1 MSHFPLYS
9 LFLLFCYLNSSSYA
23 STDSFIPCLTTRN
36 VPQSIIYTT
45 HSKNYTSVL
54 QEYIRNDRFK
64 TSQTLKPTL
73 ILTPTDESQ
82 VGKVVIC
89 AKAATLHLRI
99 RSGGHDYEGLS
110 YTSKSPFAILDM
122 LNLRSI
128 QIDLTN
134 QTAPTPTAWVQSG
147 ATLGELY
154 YKIWE
159 TSETLAFP
167 AGVCPTLGIGGHIS
181 GGGYGN
187 LLRKYGLSI
196 DNVVDARVVDA
207 SGRILDREAM
217 GEDLFWAIR
226 GGGAASFAV
235 VLAFKVKLVTIPNPV
250 TVFEVTKTQDE
261 NATEILHRWQF
272 IADKF
277 DNDLFVR
284 AEILPSGNAA
294 ATVTFVAMYLGNSDD
309 FVRISTT
316 QFPELGLE
324 KHHCKE
330 MSWIKA
336 AMRWAKFPDD
346 APVMDLLAQNQGAST
361 FKVKSDYVTS
371 PISITG
377 LDGLLRRI
385 GDGFTLQFNP
395 YGGRM
400 NEIPATAAAF
410 PHREGNIFKIQYFY
424 MWNEVGPGVVDKHLE
439 IVRDLYDYMEPFVS
453 KNPRRAF
460 LNYRDIEIGSK
471 SEGDGVDAYN
481 EAKIYGK
488 KYFGDNFD
496 RLVRIKSVVDP
507 SNFFSHEQSIPPL
520 PNKRIQTRKEF

>member
-1 MSHFPLYS
+1 MSHFSFYTI
-9 LFLLFCYLNSSSYA
+9 FLLFCCLNSSSYA
-23 STDSFIPCLTTRN
+23 STDSFISCLSTRN
-36 VPQSIIYTT
+36 VAQSIIYTT
-45 HSKNYTSVL
+45 LNQNYTSVL
-54 QEYIRNDRFK
+54 QEYIRNGRFN
-64 TSQTLKPTL
+64 TSQTPKPTL

-82 VGKVVIC
+82 VGEVVIC
-89 AKAATLHLRI
+89 AKEASLDLRI

-110 YTSKSPFAILDM
+110 YTSKTPFAILDM
-122 LNLRSI
+122 FNLRSI
-128 QIDLTN
+128 KIDLTN
-134 QTAPTPTAWVQSG
+134 QTAPTAWVQSG

-159 TSETLAFP
+159 TSENLAFP

-181 GGGYGN
+181 GAGYGN

-196 DNVVDARVVDA
+196 DNVADAKVVDA

-217 GEDLFWAIR
+217 GEDLFWAIN

-235 VLAFKVKLVTIPNPV
+235 VLSYKINLVTIPNPV
-250 TVFEVTKTQDE
+250 TIFKVTKTQDE

-272 IADKF
+272 VADKF
-277 DNDLFVR
+277 DNELFVR
-284 AEILPSGNAA
+284 ANLFASGNATA
-294 ATVTFVAMYLGNSDD
+294 SVTFLAMYLGNSDD
-309 FVRISTT
+309 LVRISAA

-324 KHHCKE
+324 KQHCKE

-336 AMRWAKFPDD
+336 AMLWAEFPDD
-346 APVMDLLAQNQGAST
+346 APETALLARNPGPST
-361 FKVKSDYVTS
+361 FKIKSDYVTS
-371 PISITG
+371 PISLTG

-385 GDGFTLQFNP
+385 AAVGNGLFVKFNP

-400 NEIPATAAAF
+400 SEIPAAATAF

-424 MWNEVGPGVVDKHLE
+424 FWGEVGPGVEENRLQ

-453 KNPRRAF
+453 KNPRKAY

-471 SEGDGVDAYN
+471 SEGNGVEAYN
-481 EAKIYGK
+481 EAKIYGE
-488 KYFGDNFD
+488 KYFVDNFD

-507 SNFFSHEQSIPPL
+507 TNFFSHEQSIPL
-520 PNKRIQTRKEF
+520 LQE

>member
-23 STDSFIPCLTTRN
+23 STDSFISCLTTKN

-82 VGKVVIC
+82 VGKVVLC
-89 AKAATLHLRI
+89 AKAAALHLRI

-110 YTSKSPFAILDM
+110 YISKTPFAILDM
-122 LNLRSI
+122 FNLRSI

-134 QTAPTPTAWVQSG
+134 QTAPTAWVQSG

-159 TSETLAFP
+159 TSKTLAFP

-187 LLRKYGLSI
+187 LLRKYGVSI
-196 DNVVDARVVDA
+196 DSVVDARVVDA

-217 GEDLFWAIR
+217 GEDLFWAIN
-226 GGGAASFAV
+226 GGGGASFAV
-235 VLAFKVKLVTIPNPV
+235 VLSFKVKLVSIPNPV
-250 TVFEVTKTQDE
+250 TIFKVTKTQDK
-261 NATEILHRWQF
+261 NATNILHRWQF
-272 IADKF
+272 VADKF
-277 DNDLFVR
+277 DNELFVR
-284 AEILPSGNAA
+284 AELKSIGNAT
-294 ATVTFVAMYLGNSDD
+294 ATVTFIAMYLGNSDD
-309 FVRISTT
+309 LVRISTA

-324 KHHCKE
+324 KQHCKE

-336 AMRWAKFPDD
+336 AMLWAQFPDD
-346 APVMDLLAQNQGAST
+346 APETALLDRNPGPST
-361 FKVKSDYVTS
+361 FKIKSDYVTS
-371 PISITG
+371 PISLTG
-377 LDGLLRRI
+377 LDELLRRI
-385 GDGFTLQFNP
+385 TAAEGSFNVQFNP
-395 YGGRM
+395 YGGRV
-400 NEIPATAAAF
+400 NEIPATATVF
-410 PHREGNIFKIQYFY
+410 PHRKGNIFKIQYYHF
-424 MWNEVGPGVVDKHLE
+424 WNEVGPGVVEKHLQ
-439 IVRDLYDYMEPFVS
+439 IVRDLYDYMTPFVS

-481 EAKIYGK
+481 EAKIYGE

-507 SNFFSHEQSIPPL
+507 TNFFSYEQSIPPL
-520 PNKRIQTRKEF
+520 PKKRI